1 MILITEIMTALCF
14 VVLMAA
20 KKKSEEPIFGQ
31 MTLTSE
37 KALEYLKTDLNGFT
51 RKARKI
57 IWITPL
63 EAQAQG
69 FAVPDWVVN
78 NLEKFQWSAI
88 VVDESSDVL
97 PLFVYQNS
105 ALQAL
110 EKLLARF
117 EEKGAEIEQV
127 SPREM
132 QVSFGDSTCDLK
144 FWRNEKGGQYAR
156 YHLEV
161 ETE

>member
-1 MILITEIMTALCF
+1 MLMITEIMTALCF

-20 KKKSEEPIFGQ
+20 KKKPKEPVFGQ

-37 KALEYLKTDLNGFT
+37 KALEYLKSSLDGFS

-57 IWITPL
+57 VWITPL

-88 VVDESSDVL
+88 VIDESAEIL

-105 ALQAL
+105 ALQEL

-117 EEKGAEIEQV
+117 EEEGAKIEQV

-132 QVSFGDSTCDLK
+132 QISFGDSTCDMK

-161 ETE
+161 KTE